1 MQNQGVSHL
10 RSCPA
15 RLPSQHHPMRNVDP
29 RILRDSEQAEEGGS
43 GGIHASTWRAAAAG
57 DLGIEREHLV

>member
-1 MQNQGVSHL
+1 
-10 RSCPA
+10 
-15 RLPSQHHPMRNVDP
+15 MRNVDP

-43 GGIHASTWRAAAAG
+43 GGIHASTWRAATAG